1 MSADDRFRYK
11 NHDNFIGIGDAA
23 LVSKFLKST
32 AQLLLQLTIPV
43 VFISYLEIERFILK
57 LQNRVGFISIEKTNF
72 LPCGVS

>member
-1 MSADDRFRYK
+1 MSPVDRFLYK

-43 VFISYLEIERFILK
+43 VFILG
-57 LQNRVGFISIEKTNF
+57 NRTVHFEATK
-72 LPCGVS
+72 

>member
-1 MSADDRFRYK
+1 MSPGDRFRYK

-43 VFISYLEIERFILK
+43 VFILG
-57 LQNRVGFISIEKTNF
+57 NRTVHFEATK
-72 LPCGVS
+72 